1 MDIVERILNG
11 DRRAVARL
19 ISMIE
24 DSDPSAIEAVGAL
37 HSHAGKAHVIGITG
51 PPGAGKSTLVDRL
64 AKSYRLL
71 NIKLGII
78 AIDPSS
84 PFTGG
89 AILGD
94 RIRMSDLNTDPGV
107 FIRSMGTRG
116 HLGGIARATGDVIKV
131 FDAFGMDKIIVET
144 VGAGQSEVEI
154 ASHAHT
160 TILVEMPGL
169 GDDIQTIKAGIMEI
183 GDIFVVNKAD
193 RQGADRTEMELK
205 AMLDLNTENLPWTPP
220 ILRTIASTSQGI
232 IELRDSIESHYQY
245 LIASGRLEK
254 LNQKRV
260 RDEFLS
266 ILRDGI
272 NERILAIDDSGFEA
286 ILDNILKH
294 KIDPY
299 TAASK
304 LIDDFQNVGIR
315 HAHVLDPPS
324 TVQ

>member
-1 MDIVERILNG
+1 MEIVERILAG

-24 DSDPSAIEAVGAL
+24 NSDALAIEAVSAL
-37 HSHAGKAHVIGITG
+37 HSHTGRAHIIGITG

-64 AKSYRLL
+64 AKLYRLL
-71 NIKLGII
+71 NIKIGII

-116 HLGGIARATGDVIKV
+116 HLGGLARATGDVIKV

-183 GDIFVVNKAD
+183 GDIFVINKAD

-205 AMLDLNTENLPWTPP
+205 AMLDLNTENLSWTPP
-220 ILRTIASTSQGI
+220 ILRTIASSSHGI
-232 IELRDSIESHYQY
+232 TELRDSIESHYQY
-245 LIASGRLEK
+245 LIASGHLEK

-260 RDEFLS
+260 RDEFMS

-272 NERILAIDDSGFEA
+272 NERILKNEVNESGFET

-304 LIDDFQNVGIR
+304 LIDSFQKHR
-315 HAHVLDPPS
+315 
-324 TVQ
+324 

>member
-24 DSDPSAIEAVGAL
+24 NSDALAIEAIGAL
-37 HSHAGKAHVIGITG
+37 HPHTGRAHIIGVTG

-71 NIKLGII
+71 NKNIGII

-116 HLGGIARATGDVIKV
+116 HLGGLARATGDVIKV

-205 AMLDLNTENLPWTPP
+205 AMLDLNTENLPWKPP

-232 IELRDSIESHYQY
+232 TELRDGIESHYEF
-245 LIASGRLEK
+245 LASSGHLVT
-254 LNQKRV
+254 LNHKRV

-272 NERILAIDDSGFEA
+272 NERILKKAIDNSSFEA
-286 ILDNILKH
+286 ILDDILKRNT
-294 KIDPY
+294 DPY
-299 TAASK
+299 TAALK
-304 LIDDFQNVGIR
+304 LIEDFQKHR
-315 HAHVLDPPS
+315 
-324 TVQ
+324 

>member
-24 DSDPSAIEAVGAL
+24 NSDGLAIEAVSAL
-37 HSHAGKAHVIGITG
+37 HSHTGRAHIIGITG

-64 AKSYRLL
+64 AKSYRQL
-71 NIKLGII
+71 NKKLGII

-94 RIRMSDLNTDPGV
+94 RIRMSDLNTDAGV

-116 HLGGIARATGDVIKV
+116 HLGGLARATGDVIKV

-205 AMLDLNTENLPWTPP
+205 AMLELNTETPSWKPP
-220 ILRTIASTSQGI
+220 ILRTIASTSEGI
-232 IELRDSIESHYQY
+232 TELRNNLESHYKY
-245 LIASGRLEK
+245 LITSGHLDK
-254 LNQKRV
+254 LNKKRAH
-260 RDEFLS
+260 DEFMS
-266 ILRDGI
+266 ILRDII
-272 NERILAIDDSGFEA
+272 NKRLLKKYVDESSLESILND
-286 ILDNILKH
+286 ILKH

-304 LIDDFQNVGIR
+304 LIDDYENHR
-315 HAHVLDPPS
+315 
-324 TVQ
+324 

>member
-1 MDIVERILNG
+1 MEIVERILNG

-24 DSDPSAIEAVGAL
+24 NSDGLSTEAVSAL
-37 HSHAGKAHVIGITG
+37 YSHTGRAHIIGVTG

-64 AKSYRLL
+64 AKSYRQL
-71 NIKLGII
+71 NKKIGII

-116 HLGGIARATGDVIKV
+116 HLGGLARATGDVIKV

-144 VGAGQSEVEI
+144 VGAGQSEIEI

-160 TILVEMPGL
+160 TLLVEMPGL

-193 RQGADRTEMELK
+193 RQGADRTENM
-205 AMLDLNTENLPWTPP
+205 PWTPP

-232 IELRDSIESHYQY
+232 TELRDSIESHYRF
-245 LIASGRLEK
+245 LLASGNLEK
-254 LNQKRV
+254 LNHKRV
-260 RDEFLS
+260 HDEFLT

-272 NERILAIDDSGFEA
+272 NERILKKAIDNSGFEV
-286 ILDNILKH
+286 ILDDILKR

-304 LIDDFQNVGIR
+304 LIDDFQNVGFR
-315 HAHVLDPPS
+315 HAS
-324 TVQ
+324 SNK